1 MIIMKIKM
9 NHILGKKN
17 RKSDVR
23 LVLLY
28 IENINGTS
36 EKHIAISVFI
46 RFGCLIE
53 SDVS

>member
-1 MIIMKIKM
+1 MIMMKIKI

-17 RKSDVR
+17 RKPGVR

-28 IENINGTS
+28 IVIIKETS
-36 EKHIAISVFI
+36 EIHIPNSVFI
-46 RFGCLIE
+46 RFGYLIE